1 MYFKFLQHGKG
12 DPAKAAAY
20 VVDKVDHLNRPRA
33 GVSVLRGDPQTFATI
48 ASSITNEWLY
58 TSGVIAWSKTDDPSD
73 EEISAVLDEF
83 EKHAFAGLQPDQ
95 YHFTAVLHQEDDGS
109 KHVHFLVPRIEL
121 DTGKALNIAPPGHE
135 YYFDP
140 LRDYFNYKH
149 GWSRPDDRAL
159 QHDVQLPDHLHL
171 INAAALS
178 AGIEA
183 AETKNDVR
191 ELITD
196 YLKQRIEYG
205 FIRNRQD
212 ILEALSEVG
221 EFNRTSDNYITVILP
236 KHGKTR
242 LRGGIYESD
251 FTLESYLENRTREE
265 ADARASRENR
275 VISEEH
281 KQLAADNLRLVSE
294 RAKGRAEYNAERYF
308 KLERANGKS
317 AFNRVRQHE
326 YDADNDNTVAA
337 QQDSPAS
344 SRTVD
349 SEYTSAVQPAEPAA
363 QAAQIHADSRDFVA
377 NDFNFGSAGEVN
389 ERLKNIDESTAR
401 TLTKASR
408 ATDSSIAAAG
418 ELQQAVDQTKR
429 AFDAREPSEI
439 RLDFNSEATNSRNR
453 ITKAIR
459 EIFAEIRTQYESTF
473 ANSIIKSARSIA
485 IAADHQPLDS
495 KQNQSITAAVT
506 ARSYAIDETAFGN
519 FYTDYT
525 NFKRSESKRSQRQV
539 AEARKL
545 SQQLDETA
553 TAIDLMIRKVSRLSI
568 KPRPATELTDYFRKI
583 AYSSPAA
590 QALHS
595 WSVKQHEAFE
605 NRNLEQVAYYI
616 QAKFQE
622 LSNYA
627 RYKKS
632 LDRDEIDLVQKII
645 KNDERIIDYMKKNGC
660 HLAWDDQQRL
670 DRILFIEKSANEHR
684 LNNFVLNE
692 NKISQLS
699 QEKSEMKNV
708 NNEKSHESDLSRL
721 FKNSL

>member
-48 ASSITNEWLY
+48 AGSIQNEWLY

-149 GWSRPDDRAL
+149 GWSRPDDPAL

-242 LRGGIYESD
+242 LRGAIYESD

-281 KQLAADNLRLVSE
+281 KQLAADNLDLVRE

-308 KLERANGKS
+308 KLERANEES

-326 YDADNDNTVAA
+326 YDAVNDNTVAA

-377 NDFNFGSAGEVN
+377 NNFNFDSAGEVN
-389 ERLKNIDESTAR
+389 ERIKNLDEPTSRLVEESNRR
-401 TLTKASR
+401 TEQVTETVREVHEAINR
-408 ATDSSIAAAG
+408 
-418 ELQQAVDQTKR
+418 TKR
-429 AFDAREPSEI
+429 TFDSRERSQIRVNFDAERADSKHQIEETIGRFFTDVRIQHESA
-439 RLDFNSEATNSRNR
+439 FTNAV
-453 ITKAIR
+453 K
-459 EIFAEIRTQYESTF
+459 ESV
-473 ANSIIKSARSIA
+473 RSIE
-485 IAADHQPLDS
+485 PTKYS
-495 KQNQSITAAVT
+495 ESSYSEQNQSITAT
-506 ARSYAIDETAFGN
+506 TFGTDIETFITEYSIKQRDERRRAIQQDTELRRINQQLGET
-519 FYTDYT
+519 D
-525 NFKRSESKRSQRQV
+525 
-539 AEARKL
+539 RKL
-545 SQQLDETA
+545 NV
-553 TAIDLMIRKVSRLSI
+553 ISRLLDHPKFSI
-568 KPRPATELTDYFRKI
+568 RPKSSIEMTHYFKSIGYR
-583 AYSSPAA
+583 SPTAKNI
-590 QALHS
+590 HS
-595 WSVKQHEAFE
+595 WSEKQDEAF
-605 NRNLEQVAYYI
+605 RNGDLNQVAYYI
-616 QAKFQE
+616 NCKYNE
-622 LSNYA
+622 LSHFS
-627 RYKKS
+627 RYEKG
-632 LDRDEIDLVQKII
+632 LNRDEIDLVEKNVR
-645 KNDERIIDYMKKNGC
+645 NDERIIAYMQKKGCYLDY
-660 HLAWDDQQRL
+660 
-670 DRILFIEKSANEHR
+670 DRKVSVNRTLKLEKGENE
-684 LNNFVLNE
+684 
-692 NKISQLS
+692 
-699 QEKSEMKNV
+699 
-708 NNEKSHESDLSRL
+708 SRL
-721 FKNSL
+721 KHLNQRENTVQPIVQVKPEPKAIDQDNGFTM

>member
-48 ASSITNEWLY
+48 AGSIQNEWLY

-149 GWSRPDDRAL
+149 GWSRPDDPAL

-171 INAAALS
+171 INAAALK
-178 AGIEA
+178 AGLEQT
-183 AETKNDVR
+183 ETKKEAR

-205 FIRNRQD
+205 FIRNRND

-221 EFNRTSDNYITVILP
+221 EFNRIGEHYITVIVQN
-236 KHGKTR
+236 HGKTR
-242 LRGGIYESD
+242 LSGGIYESE
-251 FTLESYLENRTREE
+251 FSIESYIENRTREE
-265 ADARASRENR
+265 VDARASRENR

-281 KQLAADNLRLVSE
+281 KQLAADNLGLVFE
-294 RAKGRAEYNAERYF
+294 RAKGRAKYNAERYV
-308 KLERANGKS
+308 KLERAS
-317 AFNRVRQHE
+317 EEPELNRVRQHE
-326 YDADNDNTVAA
+326 HNAVNDSTLAA
-337 QQDSPAS
+337 QQSSPAA

-349 SEYTSAVQPAEPAA
+349 SKHTSAVRPAAQAA
-363 QAAQIHADSRDFVA
+363 QAAQIHADSRDFAVS
-377 NDFNFGSAGEVN
+377 DFNFNSAGEMN
-389 ERLKNIDESTAR
+389 ERLKNIDESTSR
-401 TLTKASR
+401 TLAEASR
-408 ATDSSIAAAG
+408 ATDSCIAEVR

-439 RLDFNSEATNSRNR
+439 RLDYNSEATNSRNR
-453 ITKAIR
+453 IGEAIR
-459 EIFAEIRTQYESTF
+459 QIFTEIRTQYESTF

-485 IAADHQPLDS
+485 IAADNKPLDS
-495 KQNQSITAAVT
+495 KQNQSIAATVR
-506 ARSYAIDETAFGN
+506 ARSYAIDEAAFSN
-519 FYTDYT
+519 FYTDYR

-539 AEARKL
+539 EEARKL
-545 SQQLDETA
+545 SQQLNETA
-553 TAIDLMIRKVSRLSI
+553 TAIDLMTRKVSRLSI
-568 KPRPATELTDYFRKI
+568 KPRAATELTQYFKNNGYRSPTAERI
-583 AYSSPAA
+583 AV
-590 QALHS
+590 
-595 WSVKQHEAFE
+595 WSERQHEAFK
-605 NRNLEQVAYYI
+605 NRNIEQVAYYI
-616 QAKFQE
+616 ETKYQE
-622 LSNYA
+622 IGHYQHYANGLS
-627 RYKKS
+627 
-632 LDRDEIDLVQKII
+632 RDEIDIVNKMIR
-645 KNDERIIDYMKKNGC
+645 NDERIVDYMKKQGC
-660 HLAWDDQQRL
+660 HLSWEDQQRL
-670 DRILFIEKSANEHR
+670 DRTLTAEKSANEYR
-684 LNNFVLNE
+684 LSNLVSKE
-692 NKISQLS
+692 NKVVPLVQPKAEPNKGRDYDSPS
-699 QEKSEMKNV
+699 P
-708 NNEKSHESDLSRL
+708 
-721 FKNSL
+721 F

>member
-149 GWSRPDDRAL
+149 GWSRPDDPAL

-242 LRGGIYESD
+242 LRGAIYESD

-281 KQLAADNLRLVSE
+281 KQLAADNLDLVRE

-308 KLERANGKS
+308 KLERANEES

-326 YDADNDNTVAA
+326 HNAVNDSTLAA
-337 QQDSPAS
+337 QQSSPAA

-349 SEYTSAVQPAEPAA
+349 SKHTSAVRPAAQAA
-363 QAAQIHADSRDFVA
+363 QAAQIHADSRDFAVS
-377 NDFNFGSAGEVN
+377 DFNFNSAGEMN
-389 ERLKNIDESTAR
+389 ERLKNIDESTSR
-401 TLTKASR
+401 TLAEASR
-408 ATDSSIAAAG
+408 ATDSCIAEVR

-429 AFDAREPSEI
+429 AFDSREPSQI
-439 RLDFNSEATNSRNR
+439 RVNFDAERADSKHQIEETIGRFFTDVRIQHESAFTNAV
-453 ITKAIR
+453 K
-459 EIFAEIRTQYESTF
+459 ESV
-473 ANSIIKSARSIA
+473 RSIEPTA
-485 IAADHQPLDS
+485 HSQSIHS
-495 KQNQSITAAVT
+495 EQNQSITAT
-506 ARSYAIDETAFGN
+506 TFGTDIETFITEYSIKQRDERRRAIQQDTELRRINQQLGET
-519 FYTDYT
+519 D
-525 NFKRSESKRSQRQV
+525 
-539 AEARKL
+539 RKL
-545 SQQLDETA
+545 NV
-553 TAIDLMIRKVSRLSI
+553 ISRLLDHPKFAIRPKSSI
-568 KPRPATELTDYFRKI
+568 EMTDYFKSIGYR
-583 AYSSPAA
+583 SPTAKNI
-590 QALHS
+590 HS
-595 WSVKQHEAFE
+595 WSEKQHESFRKGDI
-605 NRNLEQVAYYI
+605 NQVAYYI
-616 QAKFQE
+616 GCKYNE
-622 LSNYA
+622 LSHFS
-627 RYKKS
+627 RYEKG
-632 LDRDEIDLVQKII
+632 LNRDEIDIVQKNLR
-645 KNDERIIDYMKKNGC
+645 NDERIIDFMKKKGC
-660 HLAWDDQQRL
+660 HLNYDNRERL
-670 DRILFIEKSANEHR
+670 DRTFKLERYANESR
-684 LNNFVLNE
+684 LNDLVQKE
-692 NKISQLS
+692 NTVQPIVQVKPEPKALDQDQDNGLT
-699 QEKSEMKNV
+699 M
-708 NNEKSHESDLSRL
+708 
-721 FKNSL
+721 

>member
-48 ASSITNEWLY
+48 AGSIQNEWLY

-149 GWSRPDDRAL
+149 GWSRPDDPAL

-171 INAAALS
+171 INAAALK
-178 AGIEA
+178 AGLEQT
-183 AETKNDVR
+183 ETKKEAR

-205 FIRNRQD
+205 FIRNRND

-221 EFNRTSDNYITVILP
+221 EFNRIGEHYITVILQN
-236 KHGKTR
+236 HGKTR
-242 LRGGIYESD
+242 LSGGIYESE
-251 FTLESYLENRTREE
+251 FSIESYIENRTREE
-265 ADARASRENR
+265 VDARASRENR

-281 KQLAADNLRLVSE
+281 KQLAADNLGLVFE
-294 RAKGRAEYNAERYF
+294 RAKGRAKYNAERYV
-308 KLERANGKS
+308 KLERAS
-317 AFNRVRQHE
+317 EEPELNRVRQHE
-326 YDADNDNTVAA
+326 HNAVNDSTLAA
-337 QQDSPAS
+337 QQSSPAA

-349 SEYTSAVQPAEPAA
+349 SKHTSAVRPAAQAA
-363 QAAQIHADSRDFVA
+363 QAAQIHADSRDFAVS
-377 NDFNFGSAGEVN
+377 DFNFNSAGEMN
-389 ERLKNIDESTAR
+389 ERLKNIDESTSR
-401 TLTKASR
+401 TLAEASR
-408 ATDSSIAAAG
+408 ATDSCIAEVR

-439 RLDFNSEATNSRNR
+439 RLDYNSEATNSRNR
-453 ITKAIR
+453 IGEAIR
-459 EIFAEIRTQYESTF
+459 QIFTEIRTQYESTF

-485 IAADHQPLDS
+485 IAADNKSMDS
-495 KQNQSITAAVT
+495 QQNQSIAATVR
-506 ARSYAIDETAFGN
+506 ARSYAIDEAAFSN
-519 FYTDYT
+519 FYTDYR

-539 AEARKL
+539 EEARKL
-545 SQQLDETA
+545 SQQLNETA
-553 TAIDLMIRKVSRLSI
+553 TAIDLMTRKVSRLSI
-568 KPRPATELTDYFRKI
+568 KPRAATELTQYFKNNGYRSPTAERI
-583 AYSSPAA
+583 AV
-590 QALHS
+590 
-595 WSVKQHEAFE
+595 WSERQHEAFK
-605 NRNLEQVAYYI
+605 NRNIEQVAYYI
-616 QAKFQE
+616 ETKYQE
-622 LSNYA
+622 IGHYQHYANGLS
-627 RYKKS
+627 
-632 LDRDEIDLVQKII
+632 RDEIDIVNKMIR
-645 KNDERIIDYMKKNGC
+645 NDERIVDYMKKQGC
-660 HLAWDDQQRL
+660 HLSWEDQQRL
-670 DRILFIEKSANEHR
+670 DRTLTAEKSANEYR
-684 LNNFVLNE
+684 LSNLVSKE
-692 NKISQLS
+692 NKVVPLVQPSAEPNKGRDYDS
-699 QEKSEMKNV
+699 PSP
-708 NNEKSHESDLSRL
+708 
-721 FKNSL
+721 F

>member
-48 ASSITNEWLY
+48 AGSIQNEWLY

-149 GWSRPDDRAL
+149 GWSRPDDPAL

-242 LRGGIYESD
+242 LRGAIYESD

-281 KQLAADNLRLVSE
+281 KQLAADNLDLVRE

-308 KLERANGKS
+308 KLERANEES

-326 YDADNDNTVAA
+326 HNAVNDSTLAA
-337 QQDSPAS
+337 QQSSPAA

-349 SEYTSAVQPAEPAA
+349 SKHTSAVRPAAQAA
-363 QAAQIHADSRDFVA
+363 QAAQIHADSRDFAVS
-377 NDFNFGSAGEVN
+377 DFNFNSAGEMN
-389 ERLKNIDESTAR
+389 ERLKNIDESTSR
-401 TLTKASR
+401 TLAEASR
-408 ATDSSIAAAG
+408 ATDSCIAEVR

-429 AFDAREPSEI
+429 AFDSREPSQI
-439 RLDFNSEATNSRNR
+439 RVNFDAERADSKHQIEETIGRFFTDVRIQHESAFTNAV
-453 ITKAIR
+453 K
-459 EIFAEIRTQYESTF
+459 ESV
-473 ANSIIKSARSIA
+473 RSIEPTA
-485 IAADHQPLDS
+485 HSQSIHS
-495 KQNQSITAAVT
+495 EQNQSITAT
-506 ARSYAIDETAFGN
+506 TFGTDIETFITEYSIKQRDERRRAIQQDTELRRINQQLGET
-519 FYTDYT
+519 D
-525 NFKRSESKRSQRQV
+525 
-539 AEARKL
+539 RKL
-545 SQQLDETA
+545 NV
-553 TAIDLMIRKVSRLSI
+553 ISRLLDHPKFAIRPKSSI
-568 KPRPATELTDYFRKI
+568 EMTDYFKSIGYR
-583 AYSSPAA
+583 SPTAKNI
-590 QALHS
+590 HS
-595 WSVKQHEAFE
+595 WSEKQHESFRKGDI
-605 NRNLEQVAYYI
+605 NQVAYYI
-616 QAKFQE
+616 GCKYNE
-622 LSNYA
+622 LSHFS
-627 RYKKS
+627 RYEKG
-632 LDRDEIDLVQKII
+632 LNRDEIDIVQKNLR
-645 KNDERIIDYMKKNGC
+645 NDERIIDFMKKKGC
-660 HLAWDDQQRL
+660 HLNYDNRERL
-670 DRILFIEKSANEHR
+670 DRTFKLERYANESR
-684 LNNFVLNE
+684 LNDLVQKE
-692 NKISQLS
+692 NTVQPIVQVKPEPKALDQDQDNGLT
-699 QEKSEMKNV
+699 M
-708 NNEKSHESDLSRL
+708 
-721 FKNSL
+721 

>member
-149 GWSRPDDRAL
+149 GWSRPDDPAL

-242 LRGGIYESD
+242 LRGAIYESD

-281 KQLAADNLRLVSE
+281 KQLAADNLDLVRE

-308 KLERANGKS
+308 KLERANEES

-326 YDADNDNTVAA
+326 HNAVNDSTLAA
-337 QQDSPAS
+337 QQSSPAA

-349 SEYTSAVQPAEPAA
+349 SKHTSAVRPAAQAA
-363 QAAQIHADSRDFVA
+363 QAAQIHADSRDFAVS
-377 NDFNFGSAGEVN
+377 DFNFNSAGEMN
-389 ERLKNIDESTAR
+389 ERLKNIDESTSR
-401 TLTKASR
+401 TLAEASR
-408 ATDSSIAAAG
+408 ATDSCIAEVR

-429 AFDAREPSEI
+429 AFDSREPSQI
-439 RLDFNSEATNSRNR
+439 RVNFDAERADSKHQIEETIGRFFTDVRIQHESAFTNAV
-453 ITKAIR
+453 K
-459 EIFAEIRTQYESTF
+459 ESV
-473 ANSIIKSARSIA
+473 RSIEPTA
-485 IAADHQPLDS
+485 HSQSIHS
-495 KQNQSITAAVT
+495 EQNQSITATTFGTDIETFITEYSIKQRDERRRAVQQDT
-506 ARSYAIDETAFGN
+506 ELRRINQQLGET
-519 FYTDYT
+519 D
-525 NFKRSESKRSQRQV
+525 
-539 AEARKL
+539 RKL
-545 SQQLDETA
+545 NV
-553 TAIDLMIRKVSRLSI
+553 ISRLLDHPKFAIRPKSSI
-568 KPRPATELTDYFRKI
+568 EMTDYFKSIGYR
-583 AYSSPAA
+583 SPTAKNI
-590 QALHS
+590 HS
-595 WSVKQHEAFE
+595 WSEKQHESFRKGDI
-605 NRNLEQVAYYI
+605 NQVAYYI
-616 QAKFQE
+616 GCKYNE
-622 LSNYA
+622 LSHFS
-627 RYKKS
+627 RYEKG
-632 LDRDEIDLVQKII
+632 LNRDEIDIVQKNLR
-645 KNDERIIDYMKKNGC
+645 NDERIIDFMKKKGC
-660 HLAWDDQQRL
+660 HLNYDNRERL
-670 DRILFIEKSANEHR
+670 DRTFKLERYANESR
-684 LNNFVLNE
+684 LNDLVQKE
-692 NKISQLS
+692 NTVQPIVQVKPEPKALDQDQDNGLT
-699 QEKSEMKNV
+699 M
-708 NNEKSHESDLSRL
+708 
-721 FKNSL
+721 

>member
-48 ASSITNEWLY
+48 AGSIQNEWLY

-95 YHFTAVLHQEDDGS
+95 YHFTAVLHEEDDGS

-149 GWSRPDDRAL
+149 GWSRPDDPAL

-242 LRGGIYESD
+242 LRGAIYESD

-281 KQLAADNLRLVSE
+281 KQLAADNLDLVRE

-308 KLERANGKS
+308 KLERANEES

-326 YDADNDNTVAA
+326 HNAVNDSTLAA
-337 QQDSPAS
+337 QQSSPAA

-349 SEYTSAVQPAEPAA
+349 SKHTSAVRPAAQAA
-363 QAAQIHADSRDFVA
+363 QAAQIHADSRDFAVS
-377 NDFNFGSAGEVN
+377 DFNFNSAGEMN
-389 ERLKNIDESTAR
+389 ERLKNIDESTSR
-401 TLTKASR
+401 TLAEASR
-408 ATDSSIAAAG
+408 ATDSCIAEVR

-429 AFDAREPSEI
+429 AFDSREPSQI
-439 RLDFNSEATNSRNR
+439 RVNFDAERADSKHQIEETIGRFFTDVRIQHESAFTNAV
-453 ITKAIR
+453 K
-459 EIFAEIRTQYESTF
+459 ESV
-473 ANSIIKSARSIA
+473 RSIEPTA
-485 IAADHQPLDS
+485 HSQSIHS
-495 KQNQSITAAVT
+495 EQNQSITAT
-506 ARSYAIDETAFGN
+506 TFGTDIETFITEYSIKQRDERRRAIQQDTELRRINQQLGET
-519 FYTDYT
+519 D
-525 NFKRSESKRSQRQV
+525 
-539 AEARKL
+539 RKL
-545 SQQLDETA
+545 NV
-553 TAIDLMIRKVSRLSI
+553 ISRLLDHPKFAIRPKSSI
-568 KPRPATELTDYFRKI
+568 EMTDYFKSIGYR
-583 AYSSPAA
+583 SPTAKNI
-590 QALHS
+590 HS
-595 WSVKQHEAFE
+595 WSEKQHESFRKGDI
-605 NRNLEQVAYYI
+605 NQVAYYI
-616 QAKFQE
+616 GCKYNE
-622 LSNYA
+622 LSHFS
-627 RYKKS
+627 RYEKG
-632 LDRDEIDLVQKII
+632 LNRDEIDIVQKNLR
-645 KNDERIIDYMKKNGC
+645 NDERIIDFMKKKGC
-660 HLAWDDQQRL
+660 HLNYDNRERL
-670 DRILFIEKSANEHR
+670 DRTFKLERYANESR
-684 LNNFVLNE
+684 LNDLVQKE
-692 NKISQLS
+692 NTVQPIVQVKPEPKALDQDQDNGLT
-699 QEKSEMKNV
+699 M
-708 NNEKSHESDLSRL
+708 
-721 FKNSL
+721 

>member
-149 GWSRPDDRAL
+149 GWSRPDDPAL

-539 AEARKL
+539 AEVRTF
-545 SQQLDETA
+545 SQQLDRT
-553 TAIDLMIRKVSRLSI
+553 TKHIDLIARQLSNIVI
-568 KPRPATELTDYFRKI
+568 KPKACTELTQYFKNNGYRSPTAERI
-583 AYSSPAA
+583 AV
-590 QALHS
+590 
-595 WSVKQHEAFE
+595 WSERQHEAFK
-605 NRNLEQVAYYI
+605 NRNIEQVAYYI
-616 QAKFQE
+616 ETKYQE
-622 LSNYA
+622 IGHYQHYANGLS
-627 RYKKS
+627 
-632 LDRDEIDLVQKII
+632 RDEIDIVNKMIR
-645 KNDERIIDYMKKNGC
+645 NDERIIDYMKKSGC
-660 HLAWDDQQRL
+660 HLNYDTRQKLNRTFSL
-670 DRILFIEKSANEHR
+670 ERTSNEYR
-684 LNNFVLNE
+684 LNDLVKKENE
-692 NKISQLS
+692 VKPLVHAKHEPKQSDFLS
-699 QEKSEMKNV
+699 GPEI
-708 NNEKSHESDLSRL
+708 
-721 FKNSL
+721 

>member
-48 ASSITNEWLY
+48 AGSIQNEWLY

-149 GWSRPDDRAL
+149 GWSRPDDPAL

-242 LRGGIYESD
+242 LRGAIYESD

-281 KQLAADNLRLVSE
+281 KQLAADNLDLVRE

-308 KLERANGKS
+308 KLERANEES

-326 YDADNDNTVAA
+326 HNAVNDSTLAA
-337 QQDSPAS
+337 QQSSPAA

-349 SEYTSAVQPAEPAA
+349 SKHTSAVRPAAQAA
-363 QAAQIHADSRDFVA
+363 QAAQIHADSRDFAVS
-377 NDFNFGSAGEVN
+377 DFNFNSAGEMN
-389 ERLKNIDESTAR
+389 ERLKNIDESTSR
-401 TLTKASR
+401 TLAEASR
-408 ATDSSIAAAG
+408 ATDSCIAEVR

-429 AFDAREPSEI
+429 AFDSREPSQI
-439 RLDFNSEATNSRNR
+439 RVNFDAERADSKHQIEETIGRFFTDVRIQHESAFTNAV
-453 ITKAIR
+453 K
-459 EIFAEIRTQYESTF
+459 ESV
-473 ANSIIKSARSIA
+473 RSIEPTA
-485 IAADHQPLDS
+485 HSQSIHS
-495 KQNQSITAAVT
+495 EQNQSITAT
-506 ARSYAIDETAFGN
+506 T
-519 FYTDYT
+519 
-525 NFKRSESKRSQRQV
+525 
-539 AEARKL
+539 
-545 SQQLDETA
+545 
-553 TAIDLMIRKVSRLSI
+553 
-568 KPRPATELTDYFRKI
+568 TEL
-583 AYSSPAA
+583 
-590 QALHS
+590 
-595 WSVKQHEAFE
+595 
-605 NRNLEQVAYYI
+605 
-616 QAKFQE
+616 
-622 LSNYA
+622 
-627 RYKKS
+627 
-632 LDRDEIDLVQKII
+632 
-645 KNDERIIDYMKKNGC
+645 
-660 HLAWDDQQRL
+660 
-670 DRILFIEKSANEHR
+670 
-684 LNNFVLNE
+684 
-692 NKISQLS
+692 
-699 QEKSEMKNV
+699 
-708 NNEKSHESDLSRL
+708 
-721 FKNSL
+721 

>member
-48 ASSITNEWLY
+48 AGSIQNEWLY

-149 GWSRPDDRAL
+149 GWSRPDDPAL

-242 LRGGIYESD
+242 LRGAIYESD

-281 KQLAADNLRLVSE
+281 KQLAADNLDLVRE

-308 KLERANGKS
+308 KLERANEES

-326 YDADNDNTVAA
+326 YDAVNDNTVAA

-377 NDFNFGSAGEVN
+377 NNFNFDSAGEVN
-389 ERLKNIDESTAR
+389 ERIKNLDEPTSRLVEESNRR
-401 TLTKASR
+401 TEQVTETVREVHEAINR
-408 ATDSSIAAAG
+408 
-418 ELQQAVDQTKR
+418 TKR
-429 AFDAREPSEI
+429 TFDSRERSQIRVNFDAERADSKHQIEETIGRFFTDVRIQHESA
-439 RLDFNSEATNSRNR
+439 FTNAV
-453 ITKAIR
+453 K
-459 EIFAEIRTQYESTF
+459 ESV
-473 ANSIIKSARSIA
+473 RSIE
-485 IAADHQPLDS
+485 PTKYS
-495 KQNQSITAAVT
+495 ESSYSEQNQSITATTFGTDIETFITEYSIKQRDERRRAVQQDT
-506 ARSYAIDETAFGN
+506 ELRRINQQLGET
-519 FYTDYT
+519 D
-525 NFKRSESKRSQRQV
+525 
-539 AEARKL
+539 RKL
-545 SQQLDETA
+545 NVISGLLDHPKFAIRPKPSSEMTHYFKSIGYRSPTA
-553 TAIDLMIRKVSRLSI
+553 KNI
-568 KPRPATELTDYFRKI
+568 
-583 AYSSPAA
+583 
-590 QALHS
+590 HS
-595 WSVKQHEAFE
+595 WSEKQHESFRKGDI
-605 NRNLEQVAYYI
+605 NQVAYYI
-616 QAKFQE
+616 GCKYNE
-622 LSNYA
+622 LSHFS
-627 RYKKS
+627 RYEKG
-632 LDRDEIDLVQKII
+632 LNRDEIDIVQKNLR
-645 KNDERIIDYMKKNGC
+645 NDERIIDFMKKKGC
-660 HLAWDDQQRL
+660 HLNYDNRERL
-670 DRILFIEKSANEHR
+670 DRTFKLERYANESR
-684 LNNFVLNE
+684 LNDLVKKE
-692 NKISQLS
+692 NKVQPIVQVKPEPKVLD
-699 QEKSEMKNV
+699 QDHDNGFRM
-708 NNEKSHESDLSRL
+708 
-721 FKNSL
+721 